1 MIMND
6 DYLWDWAMLLVFI
19 AVLSML
25 YDLIK
30 WRK

>member
-1 MIMND
+1 MNN
-6 DYLWDWAMLLVFI
+6 DYLWDWAVLLVFI